1 LHVRKSFDR
10 LLVSNLFIDSI
21 IYIVMMKENKQP
33 PPKRPMEHIVSFL
46 PDNITVHVSPGQNL
60 LTAAALAGVY
70 IPASCGGDGVCRKCK
85 IELVQ
90 GELHAQ
96 NTSSLSQDEIS
107 RGTRLACISTVF
119 SDVTIRIPEIVRSD
133 GTSLKA
139 KPKTTR
145 TISTRSQEN
154 LVGTWQIAPPVRKLY
169 LTLPPPTL
177 DDNIPDMQ
185 RLIRGISRTGP
196 GMHEPD
202 YDHPELIHDL
212 SVTLRESDWRVTV
225 ILLQGKLANEP
236 ERIIAV
242 EPGDTTDQLYGL
254 ALDLGTT
261 TIGGV
266 LIDLNSGRI
275 IAEASAY
282 NSQIGY
288 GEDIIS
294 RIIYSQR
301 TGGLRA
307 LQEKAVHTIN
317 NIIEE
322 VCRTVIISPS
332 DISYIMA
339 AGNTVMAH
347 LLLGINP
354 KFIREAPYVP
364 GVSQFPLTKAAAL
377 GIMAHPSVRL
387 FLYPCI
393 ASFVGG
399 DIVAGVHACNMH
411 RSEKIS
417 LFIDIGTNGEIVVG
431 NRDWMVC
438 AACSAGP
445 AFEGSGIKYGMRA
458 SSGAIENLHIHPDT
472 LDPMI
477 VTIGNTN
484 PRGICGSG
492 VIAIVSELLE
502 AGIIDR
508 RGKFN
513 DRKKHHR
520 IRKGADGWEYVIAW
534 AHDTMIGEDIV
545 ITEIDLDNLIRA
557 KGAMFA
563 GCQTL
568 LESVGIGFAE
578 VEQIILA
585 GNFGAHID
593 LERAIAI
600 GLLPDIDRDRFY
612 YLGNASMLGCQIS
625 LTDHIRFRE
634 RTEVRRIMTNLELSD
649 NLNFMSYY
657 VAALF
662 LPHTDSRLFPSLS
675 Y

>member
-1 LHVRKSFDR
+1 
-10 LLVSNLFIDSI
+10 
-21 IYIVMMKENKQP
+21 
-33 PPKRPMEHIVSFL
+33 MEYTVSFL
-46 PDNITVHVSPGQNL
+46 PENISVRVAPGENL
-60 LTAAALAGVY
+60 LAAAALAGVY
-70 IPASCGGDGVCRKCK
+70 INASCGGDGVCRKCK
-85 IELVQ
+85 VELVQ

-96 NTSSLSQDEIS
+96 QTTALSPEEI
-107 RGTRLACISTVF
+107 RKGTRLACISTIN
-119 SDVTIRIPEIVRSD
+119 SDVTIRIPEIIRSD

-145 TISTRSQEN
+145 TISAKSMES
-154 LVGTWQIAPPVRKLY
+154 LVGTWQIAPPVRKLF
-169 LTLPPPTL
+169 LSLPPPTL

-185 RLIRGISRTGP
+185 RLIRGISLTNP
-196 GMHEPD
+196 AMPEPD
-202 YDHPELIHDL
+202 YDHPELIREL
-212 SVTLRESDWRVTV
+212 SATLRESHWQVTV
-225 ILLQGKLANEP
+225 ILLQGKRASEP

-261 TIGGV
+261 TISGV
-266 LIDLNSGRI
+266 LIDLNSGRV
-275 IAEASAY
+275 IADTSAY

-288 GEDIIS
+288 GEDVIS

-301 TGGLRA
+301 SGGLRA
-307 LQEKAVHTIN
+307 LQEKAVYTIN
-317 NIIEE
+317 TIIEE
-322 VCRTVIISPS
+322 VCRAVIISPS

-347 LLLGINP
+347 LLLGIDP

-399 DIVAGVHACNMH
+399 DIVAGVHACQMH
-411 RSEKIS
+411 KSDKIS

-445 AFEGSGIKYGMRA
+445 AFEGGGIKCGMRA
-458 SSGAIENLHIHPDT
+458 SSGAIENIHIHQET
-472 LDPMI
+472 LEPMI
-477 VTIGNTN
+477 VTVGNTN

-492 VIAIVSELLE
+492 VIAIVPELIE
-502 AGIIDR
+502 AEIIDQ
-508 RGKFN
+508 RGKFIN
-513 DRKKHHR
+513 HKKHRR
-520 IRKGADGWEYVIAW
+520 IRQGTDGWEYVIAW
-534 AHDTMIGEDIV
+534 SHDTMIGEDIV

-563 GCQTL
+563 GYQTL
-568 LESVGIGFAE
+568 LEFVGIGFADLDR
-578 VEQIILA
+578 IILA

-600 GLLPDIDRDRFY
+600 GLLPDINRDRFY

-625 LTDHIRFRE
+625 LSDYKRFRE
-634 RTEVRRIMTNLELSD
+634 RTKVRTIMTNLELSD
-649 NLNFMSYY
+649 SNNFMNHYM
-657 VAALF
+657 AALF

-675 Y
+675 L

>member
-1 LHVRKSFDR
+1 
-10 LLVSNLFIDSI
+10 
-21 IYIVMMKENKQP
+21 MK
-33 PPKRPMEHIVSFL
+33 HTVSFL
-46 PDNITVHVSPGQNL
+46 PDNISVRVSSGENL

-85 IELVQ
+85 VELVQ
-90 GELHAQ
+90 GELHTQ
-96 NTSSLSQDEIS
+96 NSSSLCRDENGG
-107 RGTRLACISTVF
+107 GTRLACISTIF
-119 SDVTIRIPEIVRSD
+119 SDLIIRIPEIVRSD

-145 TISTRSQEN
+145 AISTTSQEN
-154 LVGTWQIAPPVRKLY
+154 LIGTWQVAPPVRKLY

-185 RLIRGISRTGP
+185 RLIRGISRTEP
-196 GMHEPD
+196 GMQEPD

-212 SVTLRESDWRVTV
+212 SMTLRESDWRVTV
-225 ILLQGKLANEP
+225 ILLQGKRANEP

-242 EPGDTTDQLYGL
+242 EPGDTTDHLYGL

-261 TIGGV
+261 TISGV

-288 GEDIIS
+288 GEDVIS

-307 LQEKAVHTIN
+307 LQEKAVYTIN

-322 VCRTVIISPS
+322 VCRAIIISPS

-387 FLYPCI
+387 YLYPCI

-445 AFEGSGIKYGMRA
+445 AFEGGGIKYGMRA
-458 SSGAIENLHIHPDT
+458 SSGAIENIHIHPDT

-492 VIAIVSELLE
+492 VIAIVPELLE

-513 DRKKHHR
+513 NRKKHHR
-520 IRKGADGWEYVIAW
+520 VRKGADGWEYVIAW

-563 GCQTL
+563 GYQTL
-568 LESVGIGFAE
+568 LESVGIGFTE
-578 VEQIILA
+578 VERIILA

-634 RTEVRRIMTNLELSD
+634 RTEVRGIMTNLELSD
-649 NLNFMSYY
+649 NLNFMNYY
-657 VAALF
+657 MAALF